1 MIKFFRKIRQNL
13 VSEGKTRTYFKY
25 AIGEIIL
32 VVIGI
37 LIALQINNWNENR
50 KNRELEKEILTEL
63 IATAKSNRE
72 SLLKGLQSWESTTK
86 SLNLI
91 MQVIDQRLPYADS
104 LAGYFKE
111 AHRKRG
117 NNLDGLNFS
126 GYKSLE
132 NRGFHLIRNPEL
144 RKEIIGL
151 FEQRMSRLSST
162 NNQVDIDN
170 SSFHYE
176 YIAKNFRLDDK
187 GHIPHSYQS
196 LLDDPFYYSILKGL
210 ETSLDRKINRVYGF
224 LRRNKEVLELLETES
239 SALN

>member
-1 MIKFFRKIRQNL
+1 MIKLFRKFRQNL
-13 VSEGKTRTYFKY
+13 HFEEKNGRYLKY
-25 AIGEIIL
+25 AFGEVIL

-50 KNRELEKEILTEL
+50 KNRILEKEILTEL
-63 IATAKSNRE
+63 IATAKSNHE
-72 SLLKGLQSWESTTK
+72 SLLKGLESWESTTK

-117 NNLDGLNFS
+117 NNLNGLNFS

-132 NRGFHLIRNPEL
+132 NRGY
-144 RKEIIGL
+144 
-151 FEQRMSRLSST
+151 
-162 NNQVDIDN
+162 IDN

-176 YIAKNFRLDDK
+176 YIAKNFRLGDK
-187 GHIPHSYQS
+187 GHIPNSYQS

-224 LRRNKEVLELLETES
+224 LIKNKQFLELLETELS
-239 SALN
+239 VLD

>member
-1 MIKFFRKIRQNL
+1 MIKFFRHIRQRL
-13 VSEGKTRTYFKY
+13 ISEGKTGKYLKY
-25 AIGEIIL
+25 AIGEIVL

-50 KNRELEKEILTEL
+50 KDRIVEKEILTEL
-63 IATAKSNRE
+63 IATAKSNHE
-72 SLLKGLQSWESTTK
+72 SLLKGLKSWGSTAK
-86 SLNLI
+86 SLDLI
-91 MQVIDQRLPYADS
+91 MRVIDQRLPYADS
-104 LAGYFKE
+104 LAGYFEE

-117 NNLDGLNFS
+117 NNLNGLNFS

-132 NRGFHLIRNPEL
+132 NRGYHLIRNREL
-144 RKEIIGL
+144 RKEIINL
-151 FEQRMSRLSST
+151 FEQRQSRLSAT

-176 YIAKNFRLDDK
+176 YIAKNFRLEDK

-224 LRRNKEVLELLETES
+224 LTRNKQFLELLETELS
-239 SALN
+239 VLD

>member
-1 MIKFFRKIRQNL
+1 MIKFFRKIRQKLLTENKFSKYL
-13 VSEGKTRTYFKY
+13 LY

-50 KNRELEKEILTEL
+50 KDRIIEKEILTEL
-63 IATAKSNRE
+63 IATTKSNHE
-72 SLLKGLQSWESTTK
+72 SLLKGLKSWESTTK

-91 MQVIDQRLPYADS
+91 IQVIDQRLPYADS

-117 NNLDGLNFS
+117 NNLNGLNFS
-126 GYKSLE
+126 GYKALE
-132 NRGFHLIRNPEL
+132 NRGYHLIRNQEL
-144 RKEIIGL
+144 RKEIIIL
-151 FEQRMSRLSST
+151 FEQSLSRLSAT

-187 GHIPHSYQS
+187 GHIPLSYQS

-210 ETSLDRKINRVYGF
+210 KTSLDRKINRVHGF
-224 LRRNKEVLELLETES
+224 LIRNKQFLELLETELS
-239 SALN
+239 VLD

>member
-1 MIKFFRKIRQNL
+1 MTKLFRKFRQNIL
-13 VSEGKTRTYFKY
+13 FEGKNGRYLKY
-25 AIGEIIL
+25 AFGEVIL

-50 KNRELEKEILTEL
+50 KDRIIEKEILTEL
-63 IATAKSNRE
+63 IATAKSNHE
-72 SLLKGLQSWESTTK
+72 SLLKGLKSWESTTK

-117 NNLDGLNFS
+117 NNLNGLNFS

-132 NRGFHLIRNPEL
+132 NRGYHLIRNPEL
-144 RKEIIGL
+144 RKEIINL
-151 FEQRMSRLSST
+151 FEQTLSRLSAT

-170 SSFHYE
+170 GSFYYE

-187 GHIPHSYQS
+187 GHIPHSYQN
-196 LLDDPFYYSILKGL
+196 LLNDPFYYSILKGL

-224 LRRNKEVLELLETES
+224 LTKNEQFLELLETELS
-239 SALN
+239 VLD